1 MSGENHPL
9 FGKLHF
15 AETKAKISLANKG
28 MSNLMFSQSHSEKTK
43 LALSIAK
50 KGGTIFVYDTN
61 GSLVNSFCSTRKA
74 AEFFN
79 CTHPTIKKHY
89 SNGKL
94 YKKLWIF
101 STVLK

>member
-1 MSGENHPL
+1 M
-9 FGKLHF
+9 
-15 AETKAKISLANKG
+15 
-28 MSNLMFSQSHSEKTK
+28 
-43 LALSIAK
+43 SIAK
-50 KGGTIFVYDTN
+50 KGEDNPNFEKNLSTETIVKMSVAKGGGTIFVYDTN